1 MTTKLTLSVDAAVI
15 SRAKRYAKRSG
26 VSVSALVEN
35 YLAVVSQPP
44 SAPKAPPRLQ
54 ELRGILKGADVSQ
67 YRKHLERKYR

>member
-15 SRAKRYAKRSG
+15 FRAKRYAKRSG

-35 YLAVVSQPP
+35 YLAVVSQPTA
-44 SAPKAPPRLQ
+44 APKPPPRLQ

>member
-15 SRAKRYAKRSG
+15 SRAKRYAKRNG
-26 VSVSALVEN
+26 ISVSALVEN
-35 YLAVVSQPP
+35 YLAVVSRPP
-44 SAPKAPPRLQ
+44 AAAPAPPRLQ

>member
-44 SAPKAPPRLQ
+44 AVPPSPPRLQ

>member
-15 SRAKRYAKRSG
+15 SRAKRYAKRRG

-35 YLAVVSQPP
+35 YLAVVARPP
-44 SAPKAPPRLQ
+44 ASLPSPPRLQ

-67 YRKHLERKYR
+67 YRKHIERKFQ